1 MKTKKQKKTNEQ
13 KLCKSNNGF
22 EEVLRVLEIKK
33 EGLNLEIVFVVVL
46 LFTEIPAIGL
56 CVYLITDLPLL
67 WAEKFT
73 STNLFRGFG
82 KKNQPSNTFAWRGW
96 DEFFLTLNMKLL
108 GLPNEIIYV
117 FINKAPEL
125 KSWFW

>member
-1 MKTKKQKKTNEQ
+1 MLKWKQTNKQ

-33 EGLNLEIVFVVVL
+33 EGLNSEIVFVVVF
-46 LFTEIPAIGL
+46 LFTEIPAVGL

-73 STNLFRGFG
+73 STNLFRGFC
-82 KKNQPSNTFAWRGW
+82 KRNQPSSTFAWRGW
-96 DEFFLTLNMKLL
+96 DEFFLTPNMKLL